1 MFINYISK
9 NRSVLNLNVNNSY
22 KSSVKGTPTHTSNT
36 IRKTQGEILRK
47 RGYRA
52 GELKQKAIFSII
64 SYQINTSQNHK
75 EIPTQIYQND

>member
-9 NRSVLNLNVNNSY
+9 NRSVLNLNINNSY
-22 KSSVKGTPTHTSNT
+22 KSSVKGTYIHTSDT
-36 IRKTQGEILRK
+36 IRKTQGETLRK

-52 GELKQKAIFSII
+52 GKLKQKAIFSII

-75 EIPTQIYQND
+75 EIPIQIYQND